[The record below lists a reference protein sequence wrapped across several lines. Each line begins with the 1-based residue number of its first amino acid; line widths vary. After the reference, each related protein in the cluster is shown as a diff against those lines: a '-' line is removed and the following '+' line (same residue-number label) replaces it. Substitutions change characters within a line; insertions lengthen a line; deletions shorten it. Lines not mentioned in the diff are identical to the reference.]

1 MAQFA
6 FPVLYAL
13 FTWWFS
19 TGVIVYLDGL
29 PKSSFR
35 WSLLAATVLFA
46 VGICGLFVSSADT
59 SITGA
64 YISFTSGLLV
74 WAWQE
79 VSFLMGGVTGP
90 RKQRC
95 HAGCSGWPHFIHAIQ
110 TILYH
115 ELAIAVSGAVVIALT
130 WGAPNQV
137 GTWLFVTL
145 WVMRLS
151 AKLNVFLGVPNL
163 SEEFL
168 PDHLAF
174 LKSFLSRKPMNLFFP
189 LAVTAATIVA
199 VLLVQRAGAAE
210 ASLFE
215 QTAYTFTAA
224 MLILAIVEHWLLVLP
239 LPSTA
244 LWKWSLESRS
254 KPASQES
261 MTDSRDADEMAGTPK
276 APHIH
281 TLAIRNLGEPDIGPR
296 RDEAVLTV

>member
-1 MAQFA
+1 M
-6 FPVLYAL
+6 
-13 FTWWFS
+13 
-19 TGVIVYLDGL
+19 YLDGL

-64 YISFTSGLLV
+64 YISFTCGLLV

-95 HAGCSGWPHFIHAIQ
+95 RAGCSGWPHFIHAIQ

-115 ELAIAVSGAVVIALT
+115 ELAIAISGILVLVVT

-168 PDHLAF
+168 PEHLAF
-174 LKSFLSRKPMNLFFP
+174 LKAFLTRKPMNLFFP

-224 MLILAIVEHWLLVLP
+224 MLILAIVEHWLLVVP
-239 LPSTA
+239 LPATA
-244 LWKWSLESRS
+244 LWKWSLESHS
-254 KPASQES
+254 KPASQEC
-261 MTDSRDADEMAGTPK
+261 TADSCDADELAGTPK
-276 APHIH
+276 SPNIH
-281 TLAIRNLGEPDIGPR
+281 TLTIRSLGEPDIGPH

>member
-1 MAQFA
+1 MAQFV

-13 FTWWFS
+13 FIWWFS

-29 PKSSFR
+29 PKASFR
-35 WSLLAATVLFA
+35 WSLLGATVLFA
-46 VGICGLFVSSADT
+46 VGIFGLLVSAADP

-64 YISFTSGLLV
+64 YVSFTSGLLV

-95 HAGCSGWPHFIHAIQ
+95 HAGCSGLPHFIHAVQ

-115 ELAIAVSGAVVIALT
+115 ELAIAISGIVVLALT

-168 PDHLAF
+168 PEHLAF
-174 LKSFLSRKPMNLFFP
+174 LKGFLTRKPMNLFFP
-189 LAVTAATIVA
+189 LSVTSATIVA

-210 ASLFE
+210 ASLFD

-224 MLILAIVEHWLLVLP
+224 MLILAIVEHWFLVLP
-239 LPSTA
+239 LPATA
-244 LWKWSLESRS
+244 LWKWSLGSHG
-254 KPASQES
+254 KPAAQECVTGARS
-261 MTDSRDADEMAGTPK
+261 VDDLVSPPK
-276 APHIH
+276 GHHIH
-281 TLAIRNLGEPDIGPR
+281 TMAIRNLGEPDIGPH
-296 RDEAVLTV
+296 RDEAVLIV

>member
-6 FPVLYAL
+6 FPVFYAL
-13 FTWWFS
+13 FIWWFS

-29 PKSSFR
+29 PKESFR
-35 WSLLAATVLFA
+35 WSMLGATLLFGVGIYGLFA
-46 VGICGLFVSSADT
+46 SAGDR

-95 HAGCSGWPHFIHAIQ
+95 PAGCSGWPHFLHAVQ

-115 ELAIAVSGAVVIALT
+115 ELAIAISGIVVIALT
-130 WGAPNQV
+130 WGASNQV

-168 PDHLAF
+168 PEHLAF
-174 LKSFLSRKPMNLFFP
+174 LEGFLTRRPMNLFFP
-189 LAVTAATIVA
+189 LAVTAATIAA
-199 VLLVQRAGAAE
+199 VLLVQRAATAD

-224 MLILAIVEHWLLVLP
+224 MLVLAIIEHWFLVLP
-239 LPSTA
+239 LPATA
-244 LWKWSLESRS
+244 LWKWSLGSHGQPTTLER
-254 KPASQES
+254 PAAP
-261 MTDSRDADEMAGTPK
+261 RVADGRVSPAKG
-276 APHIH
+276 PHIH
-281 TLAIRNLGEPDIGPR
+281 TLAARNMAEPDVGPC

>member
-6 FPVLYAL
+6 FPVFYAL
-13 FTWWFS
+13 FIWWFS

-35 WSLLAATVLFA
+35 WSMAGATLLFG
-46 VGICGLFVSSADT
+46 VGIGGLVASAGDRT
-59 SITGA
+59 VTGA
-64 YISFTSGLLV
+64 YISFTGGLLV

-95 HAGCSGWPHFIHAIQ
+95 SAGCSGWPHFLHAVQ

-115 ELAIAVSGAVVIALT
+115 EMAIAISGAIVITLT
-130 WGAPNQV
+130 WGASNQV

-168 PDHLAF
+168 PGHLAF
-174 LKSFLSRKPMNLFFP
+174 LEGFLTRKPMNLFFP
-189 LAVTAATIVA
+189 LAVTAATIAA
-199 VLLVQRAGAAE
+199 VLLVQRAAA
-210 ASLFE
+210 AGVSLFE

-224 MLILAIVEHWLLVLP
+224 MLVLAIIEHWFLVLP
-239 LPSTA
+239 LPATA
-244 LWKWSLESRS
+244 LWKWSLGSHG
-254 KPASQES
+254 KPIAQE
-261 MTDSRDADEMAGTPK
+261 RMAGSRAADDMASTAK
-276 APHIH
+276 DPHLH
-281 TLAIRNLGEPDIGPR
+281 TLAARNMAGPEVGACQ
-296 RDEAVLTV
+296 DEAVLTV